1 MSQPERT
8 LVLVEPDAVERGLT
22 GEILSRIERKGY
34 QIVELSMLQASHQM
48 LVEHYEE
55 HEGKDFF
62 EPLVNFMAEGPVVA
76 AIVEGERVIEGI
88 RALAGIQIR
97 RWLSQEPSVVTS
109 AATGAK
115 AYRKTLSTP
124 RTRHCRLS
132 VRSTSGSANCNT
144 YSNRAPETTPVP
156 SLFLR
161 KTPRYSGAL
170 RAREWAGQPGLG
182 SAGHQWCSAQEY
194 P

>member
-1 MSQPERT
+1 K
-8 LVLVEPDAVERGLT
+8 PDAVERGLT

-88 RALAGIQIR
+88 RALAGISDPTWAEPGTIR
-97 RWLSQEPSVVTS
+97 GRLGRDWGEAVEKHLID
-109 AATGAK
+109 AAD
-115 AYRKTLSTP
+115 P
-124 RTRHCRLS
+124 
-132 VRSTSGSANCNT
+132 
-144 YSNRAPETTPVP
+144 
-156 SLFLR
+156 
-161 KTPRYSGAL
+161 
-170 RAREWAGQPGLG
+170 
-182 SAGHQWCSAQEY
+182 
-194 P
+194 